1 MAGNVQADSNGDIL
15 VEFDYNNIIVVDPN
29 RTIDNFGNVKERLVD
44 HESLVMYANLEVNVM
59 PRTKL
64 LLGSTPESGVQ
75 TISIARMNFL
85 KPNGDNFLT
94 AGYYD
99 ELTGNKSVAQNAQNQ
114 PKKIVNSDSEG
125 RPYTKLTISD
135 EDSVVDNGLLGITDI
150 QITTNSSFVPSVKIE
165 LEDVFSIDYAS
176 SKKEEVIYKQD
187 TLSQEN
193 YFSESDMRAMIA
205 GSRDAITTYK
215 TTGPFISSAIIG
227 AASGILFPYLITPV
241 IPALWVGL
249 NSSKWI
255 KIKRKNVTDKKYLKE
270 DMYVVGYGRTA
281 RGKRVQSSLKGAGI
295 GLASGIL
302 TQIIIN
308 SIKK

>member
-1 MAGNVQADSNGDIL
+1 MNKI
-15 VEFDYNNIIVVDPN
+15 
-29 RTIDNFGNVKERLVD
+29 
-44 HESLVMYANLEVNVM
+44 
-59 PRTKL
+59 L
-64 LLGSTPESGVQ
+64 LLP
-75 TISIARMNFL
+75 
-85 KPNGDNFLT
+85 
-94 AGYYD
+94 
-99 ELTGNKSVAQNAQNQ
+99 
-114 PKKIVNSDSEG
+114 
-125 RPYTKLTISD
+125 
-135 EDSVVDNGLLGITDI
+135 LLLLFS
-150 QITTNSSFVPSVKIE
+150 TNSFSQDRILYLNGTEDTCKVIDTLGGFINAEFKYKNEVKIKKIE